1 MLAIATFFLFKGR
14 SVSSSFILGI
24 KMHSVN
30 ENEDTKLIL
39 NKDEKKVS
47 LTGDITA
54 GIPEVSVDFYISLL
68 NKTLSRTLTETLY

>member
-1 MLAIATFFLFKGR
+1 
-14 SVSSSFILGI
+14 
-24 KMHSVN
+24 MHSVN